1 MGLQLPGELTTF
13 LNMIGYNWPQ
23 ADETKLFEMGQKF
36 MNFSGTLDNIAGQ
49 ANKTASDVSSQ
60 NSGQD
65 ITAFAAH
72 WAHSD
77 GPAKVLEQGSTA
89 ATLIGAG
96 MTIFSAIV
104 LALKVQTIVQLVT
117 LAIEIA
123 QAIAMAAVTF
133 GASLAEIPIFQQIT
147 QRLVGMLIDQV
158 INKLLSA

>member
-1 MGLQLPGELTTF
+1 MGLQLPGELVTV

-36 MNFSGTLDNIAGQ
+36 MNFSGTLTNVATQ
-49 ANKTASDVSSQ
+49 ANQTAEQVSAQ
-60 NSGQD
+60 NSGKD
-65 ITAFAAH
+65 IAAFANH
-72 WAHSD
+72 WGHED
-77 GPAKVLEQGSTA
+77 GPAKVLSDGSTA
-89 ATLIGAG
+89 STLVGAG

-104 LALKVQTIVQLVT
+104 LALKVQVIVQLVT

-123 QAIAMAAVTF
+123 QALATAVVTF

-158 INKLLSA
+158 INQLLSA